1 MIIKLYEE
9 NPNPRQV
16 NQIVESLAA
25 GGLVIIP
32 TDTVYGIA
40 CSLSNVQAI
49 ETLAEIRSK
58 KVKEAN
64 FSVMCHD
71 ISQISEI
78 TKPLSTQT
86 FKLLKRNLP
95 GPFTFILE
103 ANNKLTKLLKFSRKS
118 VGVRIPNNNIALEI
132 IRALNEPLVI
142 TSVKN
147 DDDDIIEYITD
158 PELIHDNYKDIVAY
172 VVDGGIGNNEG
183 STVVDCTADEPVVVR
198 QGEKELLL

>member
-58 KVKEAN
+58 KLKRL
-64 FSVMCHD
+64 
-71 ISQISEI
+71 ISQLCVTI
-78 TKPLSTQT
+78 LVRYQ
-86 FKLLKRNLP
+86 KLQN
-95 GPFTFILE
+95 PFLHKHS
-103 ANNKLTKLLKFSRKS
+103 N
-118 VGVRIPNNNIALEI
+118 
-132 IRALNEPLVI
+132 
-142 TSVKN
+142 
-147 DDDDIIEYITD
+147 
-158 PELIHDNYKDIVAY
+158 
-172 VVDGGIGNNEG
+172 
-183 STVVDCTADEPVVVR
+183 C
-198 QGEKELLL
+198 